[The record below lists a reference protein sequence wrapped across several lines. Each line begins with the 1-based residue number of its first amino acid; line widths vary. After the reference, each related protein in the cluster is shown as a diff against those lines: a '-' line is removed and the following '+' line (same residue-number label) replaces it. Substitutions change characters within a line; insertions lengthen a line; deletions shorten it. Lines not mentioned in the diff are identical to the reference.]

1 MGTTYEANTFYAN
14 IEEDFKRLDGTSS
27 YHSMLM
33 GDGRF
38 KMELNFG
45 RVGGE
50 ESKENVKKLVE
61 MNLSQGVPDI
71 ATFNVVETEYGW
83 KYERFVKT
91 IDGDIDYYE
100 IVKEGEHTDHEVF
113 HIFVFYIH
121 YQSNAYS
128 KLK

>member
-1 MGTTYEANTFYAN
+1 MGMTYEANTFYAS

-27 YHSMLM
+27 YYNMLM
-33 GDGRF
+33 GNGF
-38 KMELNFG
+38 KMELNFE

-61 MNLSQGVPDI
+61 MNLSQGIPDI
-71 ATFNVVETEYGW
+71 ATYNVVETEYGY

-91 IDGDIDYYE
+91 VDGDIDFYE
-100 IVKEGEHTDHEVF
+100 IVEEGEHTDHEVF
-113 HIFVFYIH
+113 HIFVFYIR
-121 YQSNAYS
+121 YQSDAYS